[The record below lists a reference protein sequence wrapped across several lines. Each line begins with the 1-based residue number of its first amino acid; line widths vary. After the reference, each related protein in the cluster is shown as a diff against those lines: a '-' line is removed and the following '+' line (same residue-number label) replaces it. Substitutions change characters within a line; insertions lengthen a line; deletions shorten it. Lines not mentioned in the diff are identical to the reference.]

1 MQFTSKDLCIGPNIH
16 KIRIKILAYRL
27 IYYIFGFSIG
37 LIFLFFF
44 FDRKN
49 TSFNYLP
56 SSRVKN
62 NLLSKKINFGEYS
75 KDSALIKNII
85 KNGQINF
92 SKSKIGLDSCNIYL
106 IANKNKKSLQ
116 IQNCK
121 NKAEIINLN

>member
-1 MQFTSKDLCIGPNIH
+1 MNFT
-16 KIRIKILAYRL
+16 YRL
-27 IYYIFGFSIG
+27 IYFIFGFSIG

-62 NLLSKKINFGEYS
+62 NLLSKKINFGNYS

-85 KNGQINF
+85 RNGQINF
-92 SKSKIGLDSCNIYL
+92 SNSKIGSDSCNIYF
-106 IANKNKKSLQ
+106 IGYKNKKSLQ

-121 NKAEIINLN
+121 DKAEILNLN

>member
-1 MQFTSKDLCIGPNIH
+1 MNFTN
-16 KIRIKILAYRL
+16 RL
-27 IYYIFGFSIG
+27 IYFIFGFSIG

-62 NLLSKKINFGEYS
+62 NLLSKKINFGEYL

-85 KNGQINF
+85 RNGEVNF
-92 SKSKIGLDSCNIYL
+92 SKSKIGSDSCNIYF

-116 IQNCK
+116 ILNCK
-121 NKAEIINLN
+121 DLAKILNLN

>member
-1 MQFTSKDLCIGPNIH
+1 MNFIN
-16 KIRIKILAYRL
+16 RL
-27 IYYIFGFSIG
+27 IYFIFGFSIG

-62 NLLSKKINFGEYS
+62 NILSKKINFGEYS
-75 KDSALIKNII
+75 KDSSLIKSTIR
-85 KNGQINF
+85 NGQINF

-106 IANKNKKSLQ
+106 ITNKNKRSLQ
-116 IQNCK
+116 IKNCK
-121 NKAEIINLN
+121 DKAEILNIN

>member
-1 MQFTSKDLCIGPNIH
+1 MNFTN
-16 KIRIKILAYRL
+16 RL
-27 IYYIFGFSIG
+27 IYFIFGFSIG

-62 NLLSKKINFGEYS
+62 NLLSKKINFGEFS

-85 KNGQINF
+85 RNGKINF
-92 SKSKIGLDSCNIYL
+92 SKSKIGSDSCNIYY
-106 IANKNKKSLQ
+106 ITNKKSLQ

-121 NKAEIINLN
+121 NKAEILNLN

>member
-1 MQFTSKDLCIGPNIH
+1 MNFTN
-16 KIRIKILAYRL
+16 RL
-27 IYYIFGFSIG
+27 IYFIFGFSIG

-75 KDSALIKNII
+75 KDSALIKKII

-121 NKAEIINLN
+121 ETAEILNLN

>member
-1 MQFTSKDLCIGPNIH
+1 MNFTN
-16 KIRIKILAYRL
+16 RL
-27 IYYIFGFSIG
+27 IYFIFGFSIG

-75 KDSALIKNII
+75 RDSALIKNII
-85 KNGQINF
+85 RNGKINF
-92 SKSKIGLDSCNIYL
+92 SKSKIGSDSCNIYY
-106 IANKNKKSLQ
+106 ITIKKSLQ
-116 IQNCK
+116 IQNC
-121 NKAEIINLN
+121 NDKAEILNLN

>member
-1 MQFTSKDLCIGPNIH
+1 MNFTN
-16 KIRIKILAYRL
+16 RL
-27 IYYIFGFSIG
+27 IYFIFGFSIG

-62 NLLSKKINFGEYS
+62 NLLSKNKFWRIS

-85 KNGQINF
+85 INGEINF
-92 SKSKIGLDSCNIYL
+92 SKSKIGSDSCNIYYL
-106 IANKNKKSLQ
+106 IANQNKKIFTNSEL
-116 IQNCK
+116 
-121 NKAEIINLN
+121 

>member
-1 MQFTSKDLCIGPNIH
+1 MNFAN
-16 KIRIKILAYRL
+16 RL

-75 KDSALIKNII
+75 KDSALIKDII
-85 KNGQINF
+85 RNGQINF
-92 SKSKIGLDSCNIYL
+92 SKSKIGSDSCNIYF

-121 NKAEIINLN
+121 NKAGIINLN

>member
-1 MQFTSKDLCIGPNIH
+1 MNFSN
-16 KIRIKILAYRL
+16 RL
-27 IYYIFGFSIG
+27 IYFIFGFSIG

-75 KDSALIKNII
+75 KDSALIRNII
-85 KNGQINF
+85 RNGQINF
-92 SKSKIGLDSCNIYL
+92 SKSKIGSGSCNIYL
-106 IANKNKKSLQ
+106 IANQNKKSLQ
-116 IQNCK
+116 IKNCEHI
-121 NKAEIINLN
+121 AEILSLN

>member
-1 MQFTSKDLCIGPNIH
+1 MNFTN
-16 KIRIKILAYRL
+16 RL
-27 IYYIFGFSIG
+27 IYFIFGFSIG

-62 NLLSKKINFGEYS
+62 NLLLKKINFGEYS

-85 KNGQINF
+85 RNGKINF
-92 SKSKIGLDSCNIYL
+92 SKSKIGSDSCNIYY
-106 IANKNKKSLQ
+106 ITNKKSLQ

-121 NKAEIINLN
+121 EHAEILNLN

>member
-1 MQFTSKDLCIGPNIH
+1 MNFTN
-16 KIRIKILAYRL
+16 RL

>member
-1 MQFTSKDLCIGPNIH
+1 MNF
-16 KIRIKILAYRL
+16 IKLL
-27 IYYIFGFSIG
+27 IYFIFIFYLI

-44 FDRKN
+44 FDKKN

-62 NLLSKKINFGEYS
+62 NLLTKKINFGEFS
-75 KDSALIKNII
+75 KDSALIKNIL
-85 KNGQINF
+85 KNGKINF
-92 SKSKIGLDSCNIYL
+92 SKSRIGSDSCNIYL

-121 NKAEIINLN
+121 NKAEILNLN

>member
-1 MQFTSKDLCIGPNIH
+1 MNFTN
-16 KIRIKILAYRL
+16 RL
-27 IYYIFGFSIG
+27 IYFIFGFCIG

-85 KNGQINF
+85 RNGKINF
-92 SKSKIGLDSCNIYL
+92 SKSKIGSDSCNIYY
-106 IANKNKKSLQ
+106 ITNKKYLQ
-116 IQNCK
+116 IQNC
-121 NKAEIINLN
+121 NDQAEILNLN

>member
-1 MQFTSKDLCIGPNIH
+1 MNFTN
-16 KIRIKILAYRL
+16 RL
-27 IYYIFGFSIG
+27 IYFIFGFCIG

-85 KNGQINF
+85 RNGKINF
-92 SKSKIGLDSCNIYL
+92 SKSKIGSDSCNIYF
-106 IANKNKKSLQ
+106 ITNKKSLQ
-116 IQNCK
+116 IQNC
-121 NKAEIINLN
+121 NNQAEILNLN

>member
-1 MQFTSKDLCIGPNIH
+1 MNFTN
-16 KIRIKILAYRL
+16 RL
-27 IYYIFGFSIG
+27 IYFIFGFCIG

-85 KNGQINF
+85 RNGKINF
-92 SKSKIGLDSCNIYL
+92 SKSKIGSDSCNIYY
-106 IANKNKKSLQ
+106 ITNKKSLQ
-116 IQNCK
+116 IQNC
-121 NKAEIINLN
+121 NDQAEILNLN